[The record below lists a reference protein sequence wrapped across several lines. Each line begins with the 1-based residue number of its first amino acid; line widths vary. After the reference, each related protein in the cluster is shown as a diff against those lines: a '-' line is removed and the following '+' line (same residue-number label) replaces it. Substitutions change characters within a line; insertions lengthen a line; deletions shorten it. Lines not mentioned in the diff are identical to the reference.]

1 MEEQRKSQPSESDHE
16 PAPEEKSPEP
26 PKRDPIKFKEMLQAA
41 MRAKL
46 AKKEAEKQQ
55 KIDVEALKKDLT
67 ADIDSKIKILL
78 QYHLESKP

>member
-1 MEEQRKSQPSESDHE
+1 MSDHKDRTPELSLLLGRQHSVQPINSLHLSDEERKSQASESD

-46 AKKEAEKQQ
+46 A
-55 KIDVEALKKDLT
+55 
-67 ADIDSKIKILL
+67 
-78 QYHLESKP
+78 